1 MRELRAGRLVRLGAL
16 LGQAVDAEEFRVRV
30 GGRPFG
36 EEDVVFE
43 IEGGEVADV
52 VAEGVDGGADVGGEG
67 DGGED
72 GEGAGLEADWRK
84 GGEWV
89 SIGGVGEA
97 KGGGV
102 WGKGEGEGGGG
113 TYGASAADF
122 EAAEAREGGGA
133 DGDVGGEFADDHHAG
148 GVWGDEFG

>member
-1 MRELRAGRLVRLGAL
+1 VRFGAL
-16 LGQAVDAEEFRVRV
+16 LGEAIDAEEFRIRV

-72 GEGAGLEADWRK
+72 GEGAGLEADWR
-84 GGEWV
+84 GGKVGQYWGFGKAER
-89 SIGGVGEA
+89 GVVG
-97 KGGGV
+97 KGGGYR
-102 WGKGEGEGGGG
+102 WCLC
-113 TYGASAADF
+113 
-122 EAAEAREGGGA
+122 RRL
-133 DGDVGGEFADDHHAG
+133 
-148 GVWGDEFG
+148 

>member
-1 MRELRAGRLVRLGAL
+1 MQFGAL
-16 LGQAVDAEEFRVRV
+16 LGEAIDAEEFRIRV

-72 GEGAGLEADWRK
+72 GEGAGLEADWR
-84 GGEWV
+84 GGKVGQYWGFGKAER
-89 SIGGVGEA
+89 GGVG
-97 KGGGV
+97 KGGGYR
-102 WGKGEGEGGGG
+102 WCLC
-113 TYGASAADF
+113 
-122 EAAEAREGGGA
+122 RRL
-133 DGDVGGEFADDHHAG
+133 
-148 GVWGDEFG
+148 

>member
-1 MRELRAGRLVRLGAL
+1 MRLGAL
-16 LGQAVDAEEFRVRV
+16 LGEAVDAEEFRARV

-84 GGEWV
+84 GGKWV

-102 WGKGEGEGGGG
+102 WGKGEGGGGG

-148 GVWGDEFG
+148 GVRGDEFGCHWRVG

>member
-1 MRELRAGRLVRLGAL
+1 MRLGAL
-16 LGQAVDAEEFRVRV
+16 LGEAVDAEEYRARV

-84 GGEWV
+84 GGKWV

-97 KGGGV
+97 KGVGV
-102 WGKGEGEGGGG
+102 WGKGEG
-113 TYGASAADF
+113 DLWCLC
-122 EAAEAREGGGA
+122 RRL
-133 DGDVGGEFADDHHAG
+133 
-148 GVWGDEFG
+148 